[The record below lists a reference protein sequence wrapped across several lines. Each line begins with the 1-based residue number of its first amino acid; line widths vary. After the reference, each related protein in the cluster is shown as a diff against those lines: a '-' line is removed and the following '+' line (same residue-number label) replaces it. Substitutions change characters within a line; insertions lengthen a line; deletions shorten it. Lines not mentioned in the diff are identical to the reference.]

1 MTETTPTTT
10 PTPPEGLTD
19 ARLLELAAAAIDGY
33 DSIAPGEF
41 EPEAEIAVEAYGS
54 ELIAAMRAAIAADRD
69 QRAQTERSVDPINLV
84 KAGIRFGYM
93 AGHNDTVEACYG
105 DPDSV
110 AEDYAAETLSDV
122 RPTPAAVPSF
132 LDAIRLANGCHDYSG
147 GYGGAEGE
155 AWHAGIGTVVDV
167 LRRAAT
173 RPWDSQTAA
182 TFAMGSDTPAPT
194 PEEIEAQ
201 FRAWWK
207 ASYPSA
213 PVNNAAVGY
222 HVAFALH
229 LLGRGVQ

>member
-10 PTPPEGLTD
+10 PTQPEGLTD

-155 AWHAGIGTVVDV
+155 AWHAGIGTVVTV
-167 LRRAAT
+167 LRRAAAG
-173 RPWDSQTAA
+173 PWDSQVTAPRRW
-182 TFAMGSDTPAPT
+182 GRIHQPPPPRS
-194 PEEIEAQ
+194 
-201 FRAWWK
+201 WN
-207 ASYPSA
+207 PSFSG
-213 PVNNAAVGY
+213 VGGAARC
-222 HVAFALH
+222 L
-229 LLGRGVQ
+229 